1 MKTGKMETAFR
12 PRCGE
17 TAMRTIRIGLV
28 GLGRLGEQH
37 AINVATKIRG
47 AELTALCDLNAEK
60 LAEVAGRLGVG
71 KQYSDFDEMC
81 ANPDIDAVVLASPSG
96 LHTRQI
102 EAALSRGKH
111 VFTEKPL
118 GVTVEECLDAEKA
131 VARHPDLVFMLGFMR
146 RFDPSY
152 RYAREKVAAGEI
164 GRVILFRSYSQDPE
178 KFIDGAIAFA
188 PHSGGQ
194 FLDMAV
200 HDIDLARWFVGSEP
214 EEVWAIGGCYAHPE
228 FGKYNDGDN
237 VSCLMKFSDQT
248 MGFLFAG
255 RTAPHGYNVETE
267 IIGTKGILRIASVPQ
282 KNLVEVLDAGGVR
295 RECSQNFLER
305 FDESYVAEVQE
316 FVDCIREGRKPEVTV
331 TDGTRVSQIA
341 YKCKESFETGVMVK
355 TGLSTR

>member
-1 MKTGKMETAFR
+1 MTQKNV
-12 PRCGE
+12 
-17 TAMRTIRIGLV
+17 RIGLI

-37 AINVATKIRG
+37 AVNIACRVRG
-47 AELTALCDLNAEK
+47 AELAALCDMNEEK
-60 LAEVAGRLGVG
+60 LQTVADRLGVS
-71 KQYSDFDEMC
+71 QCYSDFAAMC
-81 ANPDIDAVVLASPSG
+81 ANANIEAVAIASPSA
-96 LHTRQI
+96 LHTGQI
-102 EAALSRGKH
+102 EIALDAGKH

-118 GVTVEECLDAEKA
+118 GVTVEECLQAEKA
-131 VARHPDLVFMLGFMR
+131 VAAHPDKVFMLGFMR

-164 GRVILFRSYSQDPE
+164 GRVVLFRSYSQDPE
-178 KFIDGAIAFA
+178 RFIDGAIAFA

-200 HDIDLARWFVGSEP
+200 HDIDLARWFIGSEP
-214 EEVWAIGGCYAHPE
+214 EEVWAIGGCYAHSE
-228 FGKYNDGDN
+228 FGLYQDGDN
-237 VSCLMKFSDQT
+237 VSCLMKFKDQA

-282 KNLVEVLDAGGVR
+282 KNLVEILDAGGVR

-316 FVDCIREGRKPEVTV
+316 FVDCVLQGAKPEVTV
-331 TDGTRVSQIA
+331 RDGTRVSQIA
-341 YKCKESFETGVMVK
+341 YKCKESFETGQLVK
-355 TGLSTR
+355 TGL